1 MPKLSDA
8 GLTSK
13 ISLGQIVETGNI
25 RADYNDIDDLADSIR
40 RNGQLEPVLVKEIE
54 PDKNGI
60 PRYELIAGYRR
71 LEAHKKL
78 VSAGDDFTTIE
89 AKIVTGKKL
98 VIQIVE
104 NLQRSDLS
112 PRDREK
118 AICEISQLPGMTQK
132 TVAAELSK
140 SEMYVSRHITAYK
153 ARKAAEN
160 AGISTSNLETAF
172 FEEFRKLP
180 ESEIPNLVKNAVDGG
195 GTVAAAR
202 RVVSERKKPKQD
214 TLPENQEAVAVD
226 GAEPPHP
233 LDTIEVPE
241 IEDMER
247 QPEPKSQEEGKT
259 LSASRPSLLS
269 KPDKRG
275 QPLPRQSIAYKEIK
289 LNDVFLEIEKY
300 TGLMKK
306 MLQEDPNLSNE
317 YEKAI
322 VQSKISA
329 ANDIIALLH
338 RRFDN

>member
-8 GLTSK
+8 GLTCK
-13 ISLGQIVETGNI
+13 IGLDQIVETENI
-25 RADYNDIDDLADSIR
+25 RAEYNNIDELADSIR

-54 PDKNGI
+54 PDKNGT

-78 VSAGDDFTTIE
+78 VAAGDDFTTIE

-118 AICEISQLPGMTQK
+118 AICEIAQLPGMTQK
-132 TVAAELSK
+132 SAAAELSK

-153 ARKAAEN
+153 ARRAAEN
-160 AGISTSNLETAF
+160 AGINTSDLETAF

-180 ESEIPNLVKNAVDGG
+180 EPEIAGLVKNAVDGG

-214 TLPENQEAVAVD
+214 TLAEKEAETPIPEKQPETQEAS
-226 GAEPPHP
+226 GTGEAEPPHFS
-233 LDTIEVPE
+233 DTIEVPE
-241 IEDMER
+241 IEDMEP
-247 QPEPKSQEEGKT
+247 QPKEEAKT
-259 LSASRPSLLS
+259 PPASRPSLLS
-269 KPDKRG
+269 RPDKRG
-275 QPLPRQSIAYKEIK
+275 QPLSRQPIAYKSVK
-289 LNDVFLEIEKY
+289 LNDVFLEIVRYIVLLPKKY
-300 TGLMKK
+300 QPK
-306 MLQEDPNLSNE
+306 
-317 YEKAI
+317 
-322 VQSKISA
+322 
-329 ANDIIALLH
+329 
-338 RRFDN
+338 